1 MSGFGL
7 TQQNRTRG
15 GDYGEGENLRSYT
28 LFLVLTGALLF
39 PKTLIMILWSVFVS
53 SNTELPFGWGEE
65 LISIPGVLRAS
76 LVLVE
81 SDTSQQL
88 KQRRKIPRP
97 DSSTG

>member
-7 TQQNRTRG
+7 TQQNRTRRG
-15 GDYGEGENLRSYT
+15 GYGEGENLRSCT
-28 LFLVLTGALLF
+28 FFLVLTGTLLF
-39 PKTLIMILWSVFVS
+39 PKALIVILGSVFLS
-53 SNTELPFGWGEE
+53 SNTELPVGWGEE

-81 SDTSQQL
+81 SDTSQQF
-88 KQRRKIPRP
+88 KQRRKIPQP